1 MSLDTTLAFDIETV
15 PDVEGGRRLYGLE
28 GLSDAD
34 VATAMQHKRMQ
45 ARGTDFLPLHLQRV
59 VAISCAMRSADGFR
73 VWTLGKADSDEKDLV
88 GRFFEGIERYKPTL
102 VTWNGS
108 GFDLPVLHYRAL
120 VHGISAPAYWDTG
133 RHERD
138 AKWNNYLGRYHERH
152 TDVMDVLAAYQNR
165 AFAPLDEIAVLLGF
179 PGKMG
184 MDGSQVW
191 DAYLAG
197 RIVDIRNYCET
208 DALNT
213 YLIYLRF
220 QQLRGVLGIKT
231 LADELALVRKVL
243 QSSDLTHLQEFLD
256 AWPEG

>member
-15 PDVEGGRRLYGLE
+15 PDVEGGRRLYDLE

-34 VATAMQHKRMQ
+34 VASAMQHKRLQ
-45 ARGTDFLPLHLQRV
+45 QRGTDFLSHHLQRI
-59 VAISCAMRSADGFR
+59 VAISCALRSSEGFR
-73 VWTLGKADSDEKDLV
+73 VWSLGKPDSDEKDLI

-102 VTWNGS
+102 VSWNGS

-120 VHGISAPAYWDTG
+120 IHGISAPAYWDTG
-133 RHERD
+133 RHDRE

-165 AFAPLDEIAVLLGF
+165 AFAPLDEIAVLLGL

-184 MDGSQVW
+184 MDGSKVRE
-191 DAYLAG
+191 AYLAG

-220 QQLRGVLGIKT
+220 QQLRGLLGVKA
-231 LADELALVRKVL
+231 LADEQTLVRNTLKTA
-243 QSSDLTHLQEFLD
+243 DLSHLQDFLD
-256 AWPEG
+256 AWPA

>member
-15 PDVEGGRRLYGLE
+15 PDVEGGRRLHDLE
-28 GLSDAD
+28 GLGDAD
-34 VATAMQHKRMQ
+34 VASAMQHKRLQ
-45 ARGTDFLPLHLQRV
+45 QRGTDFLPHHLQRV
-59 VAISCAMRSADGFR
+59 VAISCALRSPEGFK
-73 VWTLGKADSDEKDLV
+73 VWSLGKPDSDEKDLIN
-88 GRFFEGIERYKPTL
+88 RFFEGIERYKPTL
-102 VTWNGS
+102 VSWNGS

-133 RHERD
+133 RHDRD

-165 AFAPLDEIAVLLGF
+165 AFAPLDEIAVLLGL

-184 MDGSQVW
+184 MDGSKVW
-191 DAYLAG
+191 EAYLAG

-220 QQLRGVLGIKT
+220 QQLRGLLGVKA
-231 LADELALVRKVL
+231 LADEQALVRSTLKTADV
-243 QSSDLTHLQEFLD
+243 THLQDFLD
-256 AWPEG
+256 AWPA